1 MKEKITFRSIWG
13 IISPILVYYLIQVA
27 LVNLGYLLI
36 HFLCNIR
43 MQGSDLQTIERAA
56 YDLYRH
62 YVLHLNLLAGMIAIP
77 IFLFWYSRDD
87 AKSLFKG
94 YIKKYEMVNPLKYS
108 FVAFLGLS
116 TMMAA
121 NYFVSL
127 LMQFMPDFM
136 IQSYEDTGE
145 ILNNASIG
153 IQVLSTVVIAPI
165 VEELIFRGL
174 VFSKIRRISNVKIA
188 AVLSALLFGIYHG
201 NWIQAPY
208 AFLMGLAAAY
218 VYEKY
223 KNILAPILL
232 HASANLFSALILYY
246 AIGANTESAPD
257 LSNGVTAALLLML
270 TVFMT
275 GFVILFGVIIHWTV
289 KPKEVSDEIVD
300 HYNSM
305 L

>member
-1 MKEKITFRSIWG
+1 
-13 IISPILVYYLIQVA
+13 
-27 LVNLGYLLI
+27 
-36 HFLCNIR
+36 
-43 MQGSDLQTIERAA
+43 
-56 YDLYRH
+56 
-62 YVLHLNLLAGMIAIP
+62 
-77 IFLFWYSRDD
+77 
-87 AKSLFKG
+87 
-94 YIKKYEMVNPLKYS
+94 
-108 FVAFLGLS
+108 
-116 TMMAA
+116 
-121 NYFVSL
+121 
-127 LMQFMPDFM
+127 M

-246 AIGANTESAPD
+246 TIRANTESAPD

-270 TVFMT
+270 TIFMT